1 MITRLLMLLCF
12 AVFIGFAPSIAYAT
26 EPLFRNCSSALETK
40 EFQRLKAYYAKSKED
55 AAPSYCFKLNRD
67 EFLVTVEDTGRIGQ
81 GLYYYDASNDSYG
94 LVDGRYC
101 PNIAIKQEFIG
112 AHQKR
117 YALIE
122 CSNLQHG
129 NWDTSY
135 IILYLAPG
143 KKRQSFIFKE
153 LLFVNEDPESGFC
166 GSRIHDAATSIKGFH
181 ISGEGGKQVRL
192 EVSIEE
198 ENCKTGL
205 HKKYIRIFQPRDGDF
220 VEVNAGFNEN

>member
-1 MITRLLMLLCF
+1 MITRILTLLSF
-12 AVFIGFAPSIAYAT
+12 AAICLAPSITYAT
-26 EPLFRNCSSALETK
+26 EPLFRDCSSALATK
-40 EFQRLKAYYAKSKED
+40 NFQRLQAYYTKSKENTT
-55 AAPSYCFKLNRD
+55 PSYCFKLNRD
-67 EFLVTVEDTGRIGQ
+67 EFLVTVEDTGQIGQ

-94 LVDGRYC
+94 LVDGKYC

-129 NWDTSY
+129 NWDY
-135 IILYLAPG
+135 GYLVLYLAPG

-166 GSRIHDAATSIKGFH
+166 GSRIHDTATSIKGFH
-181 ISGEGGKQVRL
+181 ISGEGGNNVRV
-192 EVSIEE
+192 EVNVEE
-198 ENCKTGL
+198 ENCKTSI
-205 HKKYIRIFQPRDGDF
+205 HKKYARFFQPRDGDF
-220 VEVNAGFNEN
+220 VEVNTGPQ